1 MISTIPA
8 LQRLPYCVSFES
20 TSFSIGIALTLN
32 GLWTVISDPLTG
44 DQRTLLFRM
53 EKGAVDACYRKCQTL
68 RGTAALYTIS
78 YLLLVYP
85 TPTQSHFRLTN
96 SSS

>member
-1 MISTIPA
+1 MI
-8 LQRLPYCVSFES
+8 R
-20 TSFSIGIALTLN
+20 IALTLI
-32 GLWTVISDPLTG
+32 GLWIISSDPLT
-44 DQRTLLFRM
+44 DDERTLLSRM
-53 EKGAVDACYRKCQTL
+53 EKGAIDACYRKCQTL
-68 RGTAALYTIS
+68 RGTAALSTIS